1 MTEMSQAIR
10 SYQMGMGRICT
21 RSGNITSPKPC
32 ADNSFRQNSN
42 PYQQYKQ
49 NTVNTATPQELT
61 LMLYNGLVKYLKL
74 ACQGIEEADIEKANN
89 NIIKSQ
95 DIILEFMSTLDM
107 QYEISEE
114 LFSLYEYM
122 NRRLLEANIK
132 KDKLILEE
140 VTGYAE
146 ELRDTW
152 AQAMKLAKQQDAVR

>member
-1 MTEMSQAIR
+1 M
-10 SYQMGMGRICT
+10 
-21 RSGNITSPKPC
+21 SPKPC

-42 PYQQYKQ
+42 LYQQYKQ
-49 NTVNTATPQELT
+49 NTVNTSTPQELT
-61 LMLYNGLVKYLKL
+61 LMLYNGLVRFLKL
-74 ACQGIEEADIEKANN
+74 ACQGIEEEDIEKANN

-95 DIILEFMSTLDM
+95 NIIIEFMSTLDM

-132 KDKLILEE
+132 KDKQILEE

-152 AQAMKLAKQQDAVR
+152 AQ